1 MYTKD
6 YGLHFGRNLHKLRK
20 ARRLSLR
27 EMEAECGL
35 TCQTI
40 FRYEHGAIPSMLCA
54 LMLADYFGV
63 TLDELIR
70 PNGQPTA
77 V

>member
-1 MYTKD
+1 MYTND
-6 YGLHFGRNLHKLRK
+6 YGKHFGDNFRRLRK
-20 ARRLSLR
+20 AKGVSIR
-27 EMEAECGL
+27 EMADQCGL
-35 TCQTI
+35 THTSI
-40 FRYEHGAIPSMLCA
+40 LRYEHGALPCMLCA
-54 LMLADYFGV
+54 LILADYFGV